1 MKEENRTTVTTFILL
16 GLTDDA
22 RLQTPLFV
30 LFLLIYIITLVGNI
44 GIMTLIR
51 ISPRLQTPM
60 YLLLSNLSFVD
71 LCYSSNIM
79 PKFLASFLSAR
90 NSISL
95 PGCEIQLFLFFCMGS
110 LDVFLLVAM
119 AYDRYIAICNPLL
132 YTVIMTHQSC
142 ISLVLGAYLLAM
154 SNAMVHTVS
163 TFRLSFCGDNE
174 ITHFYC
180 DILPLLKLSC
190 TDTSINEALLFFLA
204 GSLLLASLVMILI
217 SYVYIISTILMI
229 HSSEGRLRAFST
241 CSSHFSCVLLF
252 YGTSIF
258 MYLKPSSSSSLA
270 QDRVASVFYTV
281 VIPMLNPLIYSL
293 RNQEVKEALRK
304 VARKA
309 CVCADE
315 SPLC

>member
-1 MKEENRTTVTTFILL
+1 MKEENRTTSTIFILL

-22 RLQTPLFV
+22 RLQAPLFV

-79 PKFLASFLSAR
+79 PKLLASFLSER

-95 PGCEIQLFLFFCMGS
+95 PECEIQLFLFFCMGS

-119 AYDRYIAICNPLL
+119 SYDRYIAICKPLL
-132 YTVIMTHQSC
+132 YTVIMTQQYC
-142 ISLVLGAYLLAM
+142 VSLVLGAYLLAM
-154 SNAMVHTVS
+154 SNAMAHTIC
-163 TFRLSFCGDNE
+163 TFRLSFCGENE

-190 TDTSINEALLFFLA
+190 TDTSINEALLFFVA
-204 GSLLLASLVMILI
+204 GSLLLASLFLILI
-217 SYVYIISTILMI
+217 SYAYIISTILMI
-229 HSSEGRLRAFST
+229 HSSEGRLKAFST

-293 RNQEVKEALRK
+293 RNQEVKEALKK
-304 VARKA
+304 VAGKA
-309 CVCADE
+309 GVCR
-315 SPLC
+315 